1 MKIGLT
7 ENIEDEINIDRMK
20 FVSNLETHLSK
31 NFQLFPDKI
40 LTGKLKDYELKAKIN
55 PPIGWADPFK
65 SLVSGTIDIVDNST
79 KLNLKVSPSWTIRI
93 FLTIWYILSLLMI
106 INFDYYDSISTLK
119 FIGLEIILIIFP
131 LILVRMK
138 VKWDK
143 KRLERIIKAIC

>member
-7 ENIEDEINIDRMK
+7 ENIEEKIIIDRIK

-31 NFQLFPDKI
+31 KFQLFPDKI
-40 LTGKLKDYELKAKIN
+40 LSGKLIDNKLNAKIN

-65 SLVSGTIDIVDNST
+65 SLVNGTIDIVDNST
-79 KLNLKVSPSWTIRI
+79 KLNLKVSPSWTIRM